1 MSAFDPNPYAGGY
14 GGRVRTRDPQA
25 SWDVAPIAAVE
36 LTALKRAILALLQER
51 PRTDSALI
59 IGYAAAGHPFRTP
72 QRIRTARAELV
83 REARVRDS
91 GRDAPSPYGN
101 RSTVWEVVS

>member
-1 MSAFDPNPYAGGY
+1 MSPADYGAYAGRY
-14 GGRVRTRDPQA
+14 GGRVRTRDPRT
-25 SWDVAPIAAVE
+25 SWDVAPIDDDE
-36 LTALKRAILALLQER
+36 LTALKRAILALLAER

-83 REARVRDS
+83 RKARVRDS

-101 RSTVWEVVS
+101 RSTVWEIVS